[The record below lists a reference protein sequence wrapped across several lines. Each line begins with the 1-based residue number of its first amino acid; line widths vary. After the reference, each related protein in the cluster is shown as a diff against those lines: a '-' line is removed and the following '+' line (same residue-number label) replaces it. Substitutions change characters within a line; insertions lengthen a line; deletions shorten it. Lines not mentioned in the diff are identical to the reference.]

1 MAIRHGRI
9 EGAER
14 GSKCA
19 PKGTPSGKPLRES
32 AWNSSGVAH
41 PDPSTV
47 GDRIL
52 TNCREGDSMTAH
64 APPSAGTRL
73 GSPGCRGRKPH
84 QARTISWAFKDLL
97 YFTVKPAPAK
107 DAPQLTRLCFC
118 QIPDVNC

>member
-32 AWNSSGVAH
+32 AWNSNGMAH
-41 PDPSTV
+41 PDPSTA

-52 TNCREGDSMTAH
+52 KNCRAGDSMTEH
-64 APPSAGTRL
+64 ALPNAGTRL
-73 GSPGCRGRKPH
+73 GSPGWCGRQPH

-97 YFTVKPAPAK
+97 YFTEGGA
-107 DAPQLTRLCFC
+107 T
-118 QIPDVNC
+118 